1 MKKLHTLLTYIS
13 SNRVW
18 LITLVCLDLFF
29 VFLAWVA
36 YPGDFLNL
44 VGLMIFVSFV
54 ALVIPFACAIHRRS
68 KIDTAFRRFLL
79 EPDDTNEYLLC
90 ESTPAS
96 MHTYIHELAHHLR
109 TQLEYVNEQQ
119 LKITDYESYIENWV
133 HEIKKPLSLM
143 TLLLDNRKDEM
154 SPLVHT
160 RMLYV
165 RDHTRQNVEQIL
177 YFSRLGAVHKDYY
190 FEPLPILETCKEAVE
205 DNLSLLEEAH
215 FSVTYSGNN
224 CTAISDKKG
233 FMFIL
238 GQIISN
244 SVKYA
249 AHDATPAIHF
259 SVSDN
264 KEIGQI
270 VLSICDNGTGIPASD
285 LPFVFDKGFTGDVGS
300 YLSRSTPRKE
310 ADAPEFLSGLVENVT
325 CGAPITAVIRNTN
338 TRSGDYANLAVVPR
352 PGHADYTAWVKYGGH
367 ADFAGGGAFS
377 GRLTAPLC
385 IAGGICLQL
394 LKKRG
399 IEIISRIAS
408 IGTVEDPAPL
418 TASTADK
425 PFPVVDDAAGEAMR
439 AAIAAAKADGDSIGG
454 VVECAVL
461 GLPAGLGGPLFDG
474 MEGQIA
480 SIVFGIPAVK
490 GIEFG
495 IGFAAARLRG
505 SENNDPF
512 TGENGQVRTATNH
525 CGGIL
530 GGITDGMPLTF
541 RAAFKPTPSIAREQQ
556 SVNLTTLTPEALR
569 IVGRHDP
576 CIVPRAVPCIEAAAA
591 IAVYDALLGGN

>member
-18 LITLVCLDLFF
+18 LITLICLDLFF
-29 VFLAWVA
+29 AFLAWVA

-54 ALVIPFACAIHRRS
+54 ALVIPFACAIYRHS

-79 EPDDTNEYLLC
+79 EPDDTNEYLLY

-96 MHTYIHELAHHLR
+96 MHPYIHELAHHLR

-133 HEIKKPLSLM
+133 HEIKKPLTLM
-143 TLLLDNRKDEM
+143 TILLDNRKDEM

-177 YFSRLGAVHKDYY
+177 YFSRLGAAHKDYY

-224 CTAISDKKG
+224 GTVISDKKG

-238 GQIISN
+238 GQLISN

-249 AHDATPAIHF
+249 THDATPAIHF

-264 KEIGQI
+264 REIGQI
-270 VLSICDNGTGIPASD
+270 VLSVCDNGTGIPASD

-300 YLSRSTPRKE
+300 YLSRSTGM
-310 ADAPEFLSGLVENVT
+310 GLYLVQQMASDLTIKVD
-325 CGAPITAVIRNTN
+325 IHSNTN
-338 TRSGDYANLAVVPR
+338 
-352 PGHADYTAWVKYGGH
+352 GG
-367 ADFAGGGAFS
+367 
-377 GRLTAPLC
+377 T
-385 IAGGICLQL
+385 
-394 LKKRG
+394 
-399 IEIISRIAS
+399 
-408 IGTVEDPAPL
+408 TV
-418 TASTADK
+418 
-425 PFPVVDDAAGEAMR
+425 
-439 AAIAAAKADGDSIGG
+439 I
-454 VVECAVL
+454 
-461 GLPAGLGGPLFDG
+461 
-474 MEGQIA
+474 
-480 SIVFGIPAVK
+480 
-490 GIEFG
+490 
-495 IGFAAARLRG
+495 
-505 SENNDPF
+505 
-512 TGENGQVRTATNH
+512 
-525 CGGIL
+525 
-530 GGITDGMPLTF
+530 LTF
-541 RAAFKPTPSIAREQQ
+541 PKVERP
-556 SVNLTTLTPEALR
+556 L
-569 IVGRHDP
+569 GR
-576 CIVPRAVPCIEAAAA
+576 
-591 IAVYDALLGGN
+591 